1 MCERMRERGE
11 KEKERYTEQLLKLKI
26 NEGKF
31 KCKKIVFESGPLSY
45 TILWNPIYF
54 EVGSIFL

>member
-31 KCKKIVFESGPLSY
+31 KCKKSVFESGPLSY
-45 TILWNPIYF
+45 TIL
-54 EVGSIFL
+54 